1 MKLLNSQTILRCQ
14 TNEEIENHNKEI
26 EDIISQLRNGKNYE
40 CAAIIK
46 RFDEAGINK
55 EPIIKSCYLHEC
67 QDMVQYVDIKQ
78 GVDIALVGDF
88 LTFICY
94 GSEYKLNESIY
105 VVTAGIQIRPYNE
118 NRDFILLD
126 SMKGKLTTI

>member
-14 TNEEIENHNKEI
+14 TNEEIEKHNKEI

-40 CAAIIK
+40 CAEIIK

-67 QDMVQYVDIKQ
+67 QYMIEYVDIKQ
-78 GVDIALVGDF
+78 GVDIALVDGF

-105 VVTAGIQIRPYNE
+105 VVTTGIQIRPYNE